1 MITHEPSVAAYA
13 QRIIYVRDGKIEKEV
28 KNKKEKKG

>member
-13 QRIIYVRDGKIEKEV
+13 QRIIHVRDGKIEQEE
-28 KNKKEKKG
+28 KNKSGKKG

>member
-13 QRIIYVRDGKIEKEV
+13 QRTIHVRDGKIEKEE
-28 KNKKEKKG
+28 KNKNEKKG